1 VSNSTA
7 YRHPAIEA
15 MAEMAAALDEV
26 GAASLWTM
34 NVAELADAV
43 VTMERLSRR
52 VAAAQLRVLAQ
63 ADSAGVAAQT
73 GASSTAVWLR
83 SVADV
88 PVGIGKARLTLHREL
103 TNRDTTARAFSAG
116 DINLEHATTVVAAI
130 NALPPEAPAA
140 LTDEIEA
147 LLVDTAREEG
157 TRAVMSRSA
166 QILHRYAPDV
176 LAERERRQHED
187 RFLTLT
193 QRRGGMLGIRGSLD
207 KEAGALVLSV
217 LASLAAPA
225 PAIDGTPDLRTGGQR
240 YADALTQLCQLVTPS
255 LPTVRGERPNVLL
268 TISLETLNN
277 ELGANP
283 GLLENGTPI
292 SVGAARR
299 ILCDANVIPVVL
311 GSEGQPLEVGRAT
324 RVVPVGLRRALI
336 ARDGGCAFPGCD
348 RPPSW
353 CDAHHRIYWSAGGT
367 TDLCNLCLLC
377 SHHHDTVHHDGWE
390 ITMIGERPWFVP
402 PAWIDPTR
410 TPRQHSRHKLHELR
424 C

>member
-1 VSNSTA
+1 
-7 YRHPAIEA
+7 
-15 MAEMAAALDEV
+15 MAAALDDFS
-26 GAASLWTM
+26 AASLWSM

-43 VTMERLSRR
+43 ATLERMSRRLS
-52 VAAAQLRVLAQ
+52 AAQLRLLAQ
-63 ADSAGVAAQT
+63 ADSFGVAAQT

-88 PVGIGKARLTLHREL
+88 PVGVGKARLALHREL

-116 DINLEHATTVVAAI
+116 DINLEHASTVVAAM
-130 NALPPEAPAA
+130 NALPADAPAA

-157 TRAVMSRSA
+157 IRAVLSRSA
-166 QILHRYAPDV
+166 QIFHRYAPDV
-176 LAERERRQHED
+176 LEERERRQRED
-187 RFLTLT
+187 RFLTLI
-193 QRRGGMLGIRGSLD
+193 QRPGGTLGIRGSLD

-217 LASLAAPA
+217 LGSLAAPS
-225 PAIDGTPDLRTGGQR
+225 PAVDGAPDLRTGGQR
-240 YADALTQLCQLVTPS
+240 YADALTQLCQLSTPA
-255 LPTVRGERPNVLL
+255 LPSVRGERPNVLL
-268 TISLETLNN
+268 TMSYETLRG
-277 ELGANP
+277 ELAANP
-283 GLLENGTPI
+283 PYLENGTPI

-311 GSEGQPLEVGRAT
+311 DSESQPLDVGRST
-324 RVVPVGLRRALI
+324 RVVPVGMRRALI
-336 ARDGGCAFPGCD
+336 ARDGGCAFPGSD

-353 CDAHHRIYWSAGGT
+353 CDAHHCIYWSEGGIT
-367 TDLCNLCLLC
+367 ALCNLCLLC

-410 TPRQHSRHKLHELR
+410 TPRQHSRYKLSELR